1 MVNRGG
7 NADQPS
13 ILNDLAYSTYLTR
26 KFRNDSFNPDLFGE
40 PAWDILL
47 LLFSNGPQAEQFS
60 AENLS
65 RDLRLSEQLVTR
77 WLVLLA
83 KYDLVFLQSDRVEL
97 SDKGKEKL
105 TTYLK
110 RQIESLAQM
119 LRTSSVS
126 SASGSDAAR
135 NGSAGR

>member
-1 MVNRGG
+1 MVDMGG
-7 NADQPS
+7 NADQS
-13 ILNDLAYSTYLTR
+13 STLNDLAYNTYLTR
-26 KFRNDSFNPDLFGE
+26 KLRSDLFGPDLFGE

-47 LLFSNGPQAEQFS
+47 LLFSNGSQAEQFS

-65 RDLRLSEQLVTR
+65 RDLHLSEQLVTR
-77 WLVLLA
+77 WLVILA
-83 KYDLVFLQSDRVEL
+83 KHDLVVLQSDRIEL
-97 SDKGKEKL
+97 SAKGKEKL

-119 LRTSSVS
+119 LRATSIM

-135 NGSAGR
+135 NGSARQ